1 MKRFKI
7 LWIIL
12 GVIVVLVGGGFIF
25 ANYMIDSTL
34 GKMTTTE
41 KLEKEE
47 AEISEEVIA
56 KEEESQ
62 VVNIAI
68 FGVDKNGDQTDGRS
82 DAMKVLSL
90 DAKNNV
96 AKITSIQRDTL
107 IYIPGVKQDFEKLNH
122 AYAYGGATL
131 AMQTINYNFDLDL
144 TRYVAFNFEG
154 VQHVID
160 AMGGI
165 ELEIKEYEVPYISN
179 VSKSGYQHLS
189 GEQALGY
196 MRVRYAD
203 SDYVRMDRQTT
214 VMKAMFSK
222 LTTLGY
228 TELLSLLNDCLPYV
242 ETNLTKDEI
251 LSLGMQ
257 ALKVDLGNIQTYQV
271 PRGGYEDINHTVSYN
286 GYSPLYVMNS
296 YQDMVKDLHQNI
308 YGDDNYEPSQTV
320 KDTEAKIYEKFGYV
334 EK

>member
-1 MKRFKI
+1 M
-7 LWIIL
+7 
-12 GVIVVLVGGGFIF
+12 
-25 ANYMIDSTL
+25 D
-34 GKMTTTE
+34 
-41 KLEKEE
+41 
-47 AEISEEVIA
+47 
-56 KEEESQ
+56 
-62 VVNIAI
+62 

-82 DAMKVLSL
+82 DAMKILSL
-90 DAKNNV
+90 DAKNNI

-107 IYIPGVKQDFEKLNH
+107 IYIPGVKQDYEKLNH
-122 AYAYGGATL
+122 AYAYGGANL

-144 TRYVAFNFEG
+144 TRYVTFNFEG
-154 VQHVID
+154 VAHVID

-189 GEQALGY
+189 GEQALAY

-222 LTTLGY
+222 LSTLSYG
-228 TELLSLLNDCLPYV
+228 ELLSLLNECLPYV
-242 ETNLTKDEI
+242 ETNLSKDDI

-257 ALKVDLGNIQTYQV
+257 ALKVDLRNIETYQV
-271 PRGGYEDINHTVSYN
+271 PRGGYDDINHSVSYN

-296 YQDMVKDLHQNI
+296 YQQMVKDLHQDI
-308 YGDDNYEPSQTV
+308 YGDQDYEPSQTV
-320 KDTEAKIYEKFGYV
+320 KETEAKIYEKFGYI
-334 EK
+334 EQ